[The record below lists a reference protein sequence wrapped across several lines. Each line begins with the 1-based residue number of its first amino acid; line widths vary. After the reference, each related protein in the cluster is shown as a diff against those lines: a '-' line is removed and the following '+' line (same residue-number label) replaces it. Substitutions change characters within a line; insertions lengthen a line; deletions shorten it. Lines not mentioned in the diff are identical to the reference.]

1 MKYSTWIIVVS
12 IVNVITLFSGLPTST
27 KKGVIVVTALILIFI
42 GLILRA
48 IEKKQAER
56 IKQKKQALEQTYDHS
71 LDQVAEAIAEDIHEQ
86 VEEEIEELTHQ
97 EPITHHDQETIS

>member
-12 IVNVITLFSGLPTST
+12 IVNVITLFSGFPTGT
-27 KKGVIVVTALILIFI
+27 KKGIVVVTSLILIFI

-48 IEKKQAER
+48 VEKKQAER
-56 IKQKKQALEQTYDHS
+56 IKQKKQALEQAYDHS